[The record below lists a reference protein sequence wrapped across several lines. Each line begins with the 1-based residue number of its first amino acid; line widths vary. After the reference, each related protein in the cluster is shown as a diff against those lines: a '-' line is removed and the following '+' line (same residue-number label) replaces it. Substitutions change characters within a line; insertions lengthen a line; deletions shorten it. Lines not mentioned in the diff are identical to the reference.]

1 MLFYGQDMS
10 HNEASNQDINTVCV
24 GGVGLR
30 LETVVKSVFVC
41 FGGLQVKHALAGQTN
56 MTGMHLFC

>member
-1 MLFYGQDMS
+1 MKPL
-10 HNEASNQDINTVCV
+10 IRTLTLCV

-30 LETVVKSVFVC
+30 LETVVSVFVC